1 MYIWNI
7 EQLKNDIRKN
17 RLTEKDRFI
26 YLFINLFFTACALE
40 VISFIPGSY
49 EFYGWAAMS
58 SISNVTF
65 LCIGTY
71 AAYKANGGSSGDDFL
86 GRYFS
91 LSFVVSVRFVV
102 LLILIVPIKS
112 LAFYFCSDSVNS
124 AHSEAVDTVIN
135 VLWSA
140 FLYANIY
147 KQFKAIQN

>member
-7 EQLKNDIRKN
+7 EQLKNDIRSN

-26 YLFINLFFTACALE
+26 YLFINLFFTTFALE
-40 VISFIPGSY
+40 AISFIPGSY

-71 AAYKANGGSSGDDFL
+71 AAYKVNGGNSGVDFL

-91 LSFVVSVRFVV
+91 LSFVVNVRFIV
-102 LLILIVPIKS
+102 LLIPAILVQTLIIAS
-112 LAFYFCSDSVNS
+112 FEDSSETTYLA
-124 AHSEAVDTVIN
+124 AIETV
-135 VLWSA
+135 
-140 FLYANIY
+140 LYAIWSGLLY
-147 KQFKAIQN
+147 WYLFKQFKAIQN